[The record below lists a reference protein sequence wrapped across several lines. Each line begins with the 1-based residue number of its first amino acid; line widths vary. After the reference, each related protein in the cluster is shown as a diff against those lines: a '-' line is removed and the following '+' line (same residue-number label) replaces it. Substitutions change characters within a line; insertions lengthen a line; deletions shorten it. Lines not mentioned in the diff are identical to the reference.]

1 MKKIPVII
9 ALLMLGVVYA
19 PAEPPYGGV
28 SFGVFYSSLDPYGE
42 WISIDA
48 GLYAWRPAN
57 VEAGWRPYSYGRWL
71 WTDDGW
77 YWTSD
82 EPWAWATYHYGRW
95 YYDDYYGWLWI
106 PGYDWAPAW
115 VEWRYGGECVGW
127 APLGPY
133 AVFSMSFG
141 IFYRTSWVTPYHYWS
156 FTDYR
161 YMCNADLHR
170 YIYRSDLNTR
180 YISRSRGGGSVRYE
194 GGRTVSRGPEREFVE
209 RRGNVRVEHTDVIP
223 VAQRQPERY
232 SRENDRG
239 RVEVYRPSADRF
251 TADNERPARVRDSD
265 RAVGL
270 EVQNL
275 DVHSRAVERQEGRD
289 IRRAE
294 QYRQQRQPETGR
306 REAEKTIV
314 PRPQP
319 GVESRNPEAWPDRR
333 RVEQQRA
340 VGQPRPS
347 QVPARRVGPNSPSRR
362 EPERYTPP
370 KQEPNSNRE
379 PRRESYQRPVDPP
392 RREAYHRPAESVRP
406 ESFSRAPAPRPAT
419 PQRGEGRR
427 ER

>member
-1 MKKIPVII
+1 MKKIPFIL
-9 ALLMLGVVYA
+9 ALLMLGVSYA

-28 SFGVFYSSLDPYGE
+28 SFGVFYSSLDTYGE

-48 GLYAWRPAN
+48 DLYAWRPVN
-57 VEAGWRPYSYGRWL
+57 VEAGWRPYYYGRWL
-71 WTDDGW
+71 WTDYGW

-115 VEWRYGGECVGW
+115 VEWRYGGEYAGW

-133 AVFSMSFG
+133 AVFSMNFG
-141 IFYRTSWVTPYHYWS
+141 IFYRTNWMTPYHYWS

-161 YMCNADLHR
+161 YMCNADLYHH
-170 YIYRSDLNTR
+170 IYRSDLNTR
-180 YISRSRGGGSVRYE
+180 YISRTRSGGSVRYE
-194 GGRTVSRGPEREFVE
+194 GGRTISRGPEREFVE

-239 RVEVYRPSADRF
+239 RVEVYRPSEDHF
-251 TADNERPARVRDSD
+251 TSDVQRPSRVRGSD

-275 DVHSRAVERQEGRD
+275 DVRSRAVERQEGRD

-294 QYRQQRQPETGR
+294 QYRQQRQPDTER

-319 GVESRNPEAWPDRR
+319 RVESRNPEAWPDKRR
-333 RVEQQRA
+333 PEQQRA
-340 VGQPRPS
+340 VERPRPS
-347 QVPARRVGPNSPSRR
+347 QVPERRVGRDSPPRR
-362 EPERYTPP
+362 EPERYAPP
-370 KQEPNSNRE
+370 KQGAKVDRE
-379 PRRESYQRPVDPP
+379 PRRESYQRP
-392 RREAYHRPAESVRP
+392 AESVRR
-406 ESFSRAPAPRPAT
+406 ESSSRASAPAPRPAIS
-419 PQRGEGRR
+419 QRGEGRR
-427 ER
+427 NR